1 MAKGEQGDRREA
13 TGETGHPLLMA
24 VDDDVEALRRLTR
37 ELKQRYG
44 ADYDVVCQRSPRRA
58 LETLEDARAGG
69 QEVAL
74 VLADQ
79 EMPELGGRGAARRG
93 CAACTRRRSAG
104 SWCTGEIGRTQSERA
119 GWSRGWPQSQF
130 DYYVLKPARPGE
142 EQFHRIISEFLYEW
156 ARLRSPVESEI
167 TLVGGE
173 WSPRTH
179 ELRSLLARNGVP
191 HAFVEDDCER
201 GREPARRGRPQRR
214 RGPDRDRPR
223 RADPGQPDQRRARSR
238 VRRQH
243 RARRGARLRRGRRG
257 SRARRPHGGGL
268 RGLGGIAHR
277 SSSSARR
284 SAGRPGPAP

>member
-24 VDDDVEALRRLTR
+24 VDDDVEALRTLTR

-44 ADYDVVCQRSPRRA
+44 ANYDVVCQRSPRRA
-58 LETLEDARAGG
+58 LERLEEARASG
-69 QEVAL
+69 QDVAL

-79 EMPELGGRGAARRG
+79 EMPELGGAELLTRVRRLHPPAKRGLLVHWGDWAHP
-93 CAACTRRRSAG
+93 
-104 SWCTGEIGRTQSERA
+104 ERA
-119 GWSRGWPQSQF
+119 RGMVEGMAASKF

-156 ARLRSPVESEI
+156 AQLRSPVESEI

-191 HAFVEDDCER
+191 HAFVEDKGQR
-201 GREPARRGRPQRR
+201 GRSLLEGPAAAHPK
-214 RGPDRDRPR
+214 
-223 RADPGQPDQRRARSR
+223 ARSR
-238 VRRQH
+238 SS
-243 RARRGARLRRGRRG
+243 ATGRRSSIRPRWS
-257 SRARRPHGGGL
+257 SRPRSASTPSSARS
-268 RGLGGIAHR
+268 ATST
-277 SSSSARR
+277 SSSS
-284 SAGRPGPAP
+284 GPGPPG